1 MTEPE
6 TPSAEPRYY
15 DDHYAHLQWQ
25 FVVRHYEKALNGDV
39 PLGEVLPT
47 LVTTGEVRRIL
58 GERFPDESLTDE
70 DVRQA
75 LRVAVMHGLLDEHS
89 IPDAIEAAIRRV
101 LGPVEDDG
109 GDSLPF

>member
-6 TPSAEPRYY
+6 TSSTEPRYY
-15 DDHYAHLQWQ
+15 DDHYAYQQWL
-25 FVVRHYEKALNGDV
+25 FVVHHYKKALNGDV

-47 LVTTGEVRRIL
+47 LVTTGEVRKIL

-75 LRVAVMHGLLDEHS
+75 LRVTVMHGLLDEYS
-89 IPDAIEAAIRRV
+89 IPDAIEAAIRRI
-101 LGPVEDDG
+101 LEPVEDD
-109 GDSLPF
+109 DLLF